1 LGLTAKTSRAVPVN
15 SLAKVYE
22 ARVEDYTRAAEQTD
36 DQVFR
41 RMLLTLALQFTLAA
55 QEEGAK
61 SKSAGGSGD
70 VEGSGGEMN
79 PQLGLFP
86 RSPGQRV
93 NARPKQDP
101 IKKGD
106 RRSNSARRVS
116 RFSASAPAS
125 AAR

>member
-1 LGLTAKTSRAVPVN
+1 MLGLTTKTSRAVPVN

-61 SKSAGGSGD
+61 SKQMEHRRRDAA
-70 VEGSGGEMN
+70 
-79 PQLGLFP
+79 
-86 RSPGQRV
+86 
-93 NARPKQDP
+93 ARP
-101 IKKGD
+101 G
-106 RRSNSARRVS
+106 A
-116 RFSASAPAS
+116 
-125 AAR
+125 